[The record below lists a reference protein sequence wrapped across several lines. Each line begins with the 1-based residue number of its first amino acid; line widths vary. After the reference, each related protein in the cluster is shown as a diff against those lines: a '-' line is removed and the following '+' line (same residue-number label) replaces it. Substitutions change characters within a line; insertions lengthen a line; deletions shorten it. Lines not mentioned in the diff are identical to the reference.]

1 VLLKDKTILVT
12 GAARGIGAA
21 TARLCH
27 EAGANV
33 LLHAGRKSEFSERA
47 AETIGQSA
55 DDFIYQDLLQ
65 PGAGFALFEAA
76 LSRAARIDGVV
87 NNAGMFTASPLSGAM
102 ELWTDGWAQTLAV
115 NVQAPADI
123 CRAAITHFR
132 ECSNGADAEGGTIV
146 NLASR
151 AGHRGDGVENAAYA
165 ASKGAVLAMT
175 KTWARGLARENILL
189 YAIAPGWVET
199 RMAPQ
204 DIADRKVAEAEIPLG
219 RVAQPEEVGAMIV
232 FLLSGASPSA
242 TGATFDI
249 NGASYVR

>member
-1 VLLKDKTILVT
+1 MMMLDLKGKTILVT

-33 LLHAGRKSEFSERA
+33 LLHAGGQSDSSKASA
-47 AETIGQSA
+47 KAVGQSA
-55 DDFIYQDLLQ
+55 DDFLYEDFSK
-65 PGAGFALFEAA
+65 PGAGFSLVARALE
-76 LSRAARIDGVV
+76 RAGRLDGVV
-87 NNAGMFTASPLSGAM
+87 NNAGMFTSSPLSGDLA
-102 ELWTDGWAQTLAV
+102 EWTDGWATTLAV
-115 NVQAPADI
+115 NVQAPADV
-123 CRAAITHFR
+123 CRAAIEHFR
-132 ECSNGADAEGGTIV
+132 TRGDGGIIV
-146 NLASR
+146 NLGSR

-165 ASKGAVLAMT
+165 ASKGAIHAMT
-175 KTWARGLARENILL
+175 KTWARGLAAENILL

-204 DIADRKVAEAEIPLG
+204 DIEARKNALVEIPLG
-219 RVAQPEEVGAMIV
+219 RVAQPEEVGALIA
-232 FLLSGASPSA
+232 FLLTGASASA

>member
-1 VLLKDKTILVT
+1 MLSLKNKTILIT

-27 EAGANV
+27 EAGATV
-33 LLHAGRKSEFSERA
+33 LLHASRKSISADEA
-47 AETIGQSA
+47 AKAIGQSA
-55 DDFIYQDLLQ
+55 DDFLYEDLSR
-65 PGAGFALFEAA
+65 PGAGFALFETA
-76 LSRAARIDGVV
+76 LKRAGRIDGVV
-87 NNAGMFTASPLSGAM
+87 NNAGLFTHSPLTGDAG
-102 ELWTDGWAQTLAV
+102 EWDDGWAKTLAV
-115 NVQAPADI
+115 NLQAPADI
-123 CRAAITHFR
+123 CRAAIAHFR
-132 ECSNGADAEGGTIV
+132 ERGDGGIIV

-175 KTWARGLARENILL
+175 KTWARGLAGENILL

-204 DIADRKVAEAEIPLG
+204 DIEARKQAVKEIPLG
-219 RVAQPEEVGAMIV
+219 RVAQPEEVGAMIA
-232 FLLSGASPSA
+232 FLLTGASPSA